1 MNKGMMSALGILAVG
16 APESKADQFR
26 RREERCERQA
36 SATEAVDPLCP
47 LNEAPVS
54 ATLLCERGDA
64 FVFAPRLFRFQMS
77 KSTPWVPHVI
87 QGLDM
92 PTLEF
97 QSGGPRILSL
107 KFQLESATD
116 VGTLAASLSKPSFVH
131 PELHRPQVCLL
142 TLGKLVFKG
151 VITEIDFSYSDIDAN
166 GDRHRVDVSLTMS
179 NHLAAEE
186 QLSHQQPE

>member
-1 MNKGMMSALGILAVG
+1 MPEVVGNDGVDVSQHQGVIGPDHVFRHSAVLELLDDEV
-16 APESKADQFR
+16 KAD
-26 RREERCERQA
+26 
-36 SATEAVDPLCP
+36 ATGA
-47 LNEAPVS
+47 
-54 ATLLCERGDA
+54 DA
-64 FVFAPRLFRFQMS
+64 NGA
-77 KSTPWVPHVI
+77 
-87 QGLDM
+87 
-92 PTLEF
+92 
-97 QSGGPRILSL
+97 
-107 KFQLESATD
+107 
-116 VGTLAASLSKPSFVH
+116 SFVH